1 VSKSDLRIDIL
12 GTSFAIA
19 ADEDPAYLESL
30 LNQYRIVIENTR
42 KAARIE
48 DPLKIAIIAGFLL
61 CDEIQK
67 TRKAQESGGRT
78 GQGLGAADFSGEADS
93 REAEKLTNE
102 LIIRLDEAL
111 NKRT

>member
-1 VSKSDLRIDIL
+1 VPKNDLRIDIL
-12 GTSFAIA
+12 GTSFSIA

-42 KAARIE
+42 KIAAIE

-67 TRKAQESGGRT
+67 KHRPPETPALPGETRE
-78 GQGLGAADFSGEADS
+78 AAEADS
-93 REAEKLTNE
+93 REAERLTNE

-111 NKRT
+111 SKRA

>member
-1 VSKSDLRIDIL
+1 VPKSDLRIDIL
-12 GTSFAIA
+12 GTSFSIA

-42 KAARIE
+42 KITSLE

-67 TRKAQESGGRT
+67 KYKTPGEIRGMA
-78 GQGLGAADFSGEADS
+78 EADS

-111 NKRT
+111 NKQG